1 MFNYLECRGSVV
13 QRCPFRPPPDSTP
26 YSIANRLFMRLP
38 DVTPIM
44 PFPTRPMHVAAV
56 WISVARCA
64 SMQPSTTRVQTRST
78 QMSYPCQCRNGVTVT
93 RRNNYGTTRW
103 YDKCHTSQATFSI
116 GFLMKSGWSDL
127 DLRITRA
134 RFLFVYRQSLSIDT
148 IYF

>member
-1 MFNYLECRGSVV
+1 MPWLGGSTL
-13 QRCPFRPPPDSTP
+13 PLPTPPDSTP

-38 DVTPIM
+38 DLTPNY
-44 PFPTRPMHVAAV
+44 AV
-56 WISVARCA
+56 PNKAHARRCGLD
-64 SMQPSTTRVQTRST
+64 QRCTLRLEQHSTTRVQTRST
-78 QMSYPCQCRNGVTVT
+78 EMSYPCQCRNGVTVT